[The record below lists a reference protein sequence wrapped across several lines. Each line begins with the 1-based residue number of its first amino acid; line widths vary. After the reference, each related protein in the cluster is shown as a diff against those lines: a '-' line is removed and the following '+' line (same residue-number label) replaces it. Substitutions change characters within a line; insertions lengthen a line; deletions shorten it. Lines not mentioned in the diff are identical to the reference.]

1 MPRNKNKIIVKN
13 PAQFQNFQP
22 SPVKN
27 NAPKSKEV
35 RPNSKERNGKSQKE
49 RVSKYSANIR
59 TDIMN
64 NVNSLSNK
72 AHRSPV
78 PNVKASPLNLKEIGH
93 LAMKSNV
100 KNSSV
105 LSSTNFI
112 KMHSTGYDYGE
123 NSEHKNTLQKFHL
136 EKRISNSASSNTK
149 SRETAASSRN
159 KGKNVQ
165 STSDCAN
172 LTNHKAMLINWT
184 QGFAMANN
192 QPKVRGKSSNAR
204 EKEKIIQK
212 SFQVEECVNEDSEY
226 SNDVSDAS
234 DCELSE
240 EEKSDWGQEDNFS
253 RVINK
258 DHSNITTSKIA
269 QANRPTSAVR
279 NCEIPSMS
287 RHVRRHK
294 KIPCSVR
301 KPTNSTIILHKP
313 PVQGG
318 SETIFFQYPPYVGKS
333 KETKGELIKFSQDE
347 LSKSK
352 LTLKISE
359 STHIYNSVV
368 NSCKNAGFFLTDVG
382 KDFNLLWTGA
392 TKIEVLKLMNKF
404 QKVNHFPGS
413 YNLGRKDLMWKNV
426 SSMKRKFGADYNICP
441 KTYIFPYDYKRFI
454 IEWKSNEVNKSFYI
468 MKPVSSSCGRGI
480 KVINTTMGMPKNK

>member
-1 MPRNKNKIIVKN
+1 MYNHQLENSDKQNRRGYSMPRNKNKIIVKN

-172 LTNHKAMLINWT
+172 LTNHKAMLIN
-184 QGFAMANN
+184 
-192 QPKVRGKSSNAR
+192 
-204 EKEKIIQK
+204 
-212 SFQVEECVNEDSEY
+212 
-226 SNDVSDAS
+226 
-234 DCELSE
+234 
-240 EEKSDWGQEDNFS
+240 
-253 RVINK
+253 
-258 DHSNITTSKIA
+258 
-269 QANRPTSAVR
+269 
-279 NCEIPSMS
+279 
-287 RHVRRHK
+287 
-294 KIPCSVR
+294 
-301 KPTNSTIILHKP
+301 
-313 PVQGG
+313 
-318 SETIFFQYPPYVGKS
+318 
-333 KETKGELIKFSQDE
+333 
-347 LSKSK
+347 
-352 LTLKISE
+352 
-359 STHIYNSVV
+359 
-368 NSCKNAGFFLTDVG
+368 
-382 KDFNLLWTGA
+382 
-392 TKIEVLKLMNKF
+392 
-404 QKVNHFPGS
+404 
-413 YNLGRKDLMWKNV
+413 
-426 SSMKRKFGADYNICP
+426 
-441 KTYIFPYDYKRFI
+441 
-454 IEWKSNEVNKSFYI
+454 
-468 MKPVSSSCGRGI
+468 
-480 KVINTTMGMPKNK
+480 